1 MSERKYMEENT
12 DKKEKA
18 INKGRMT
25 KQTAVT
31 VAMIF
36 VSVFVIS
43 VATYAWFM
51 ITNTPKITQAE
62 FVADTIGNLQISNAM
77 GDEGAE
83 KPEKYKSSIG
93 LFDGV
98 SDTDKAKLSLS
109 PVTTENGTT
118 FYKPVYAEG
127 KISNMQLLNEKN
139 ADQKKE
145 LHSKYIYE
153 KKFFLRAGASG
164 VDADKAKIYNI
175 HLVGQT
181 KDEKAGGTFDTS
193 YGCFLKDKSD
203 AAVTAANA
211 IRVSFVF
218 ENTQTGTK
226 VIYEPNSDGNN
237 KGEVN
242 NNMLEYQKASSE
254 KFGDYTTI
262 KQKADKSFK
271 VGTAAGTAEKSETIC
286 TIKEGVDIKVTMRI
300 WIEGMDKDCS
310 NDVAADKIQG
320 QIQFISDEKLS

>member
-1 MSERKYMEENT
+1 MSERKHMKENT
-12 DKKEKA
+12 
-18 INKGRMT
+18 INKSRLT
-25 KQTAVT
+25 KQTAMT

-62 FVADTIGNLQISNAM
+62 FVADTIGNLQISNAT
-77 GDEGAE
+77 GTEGSE

-98 SDTDKAKLSLS
+98 SDADKKKLSLS
-109 PVTTENGTT
+109 PVTTEEGTK

-127 KISNMQLLNEKN
+127 KVSKMQLLDETN
-139 ADQKKE
+139 ADEKKE

-153 KKFFLRAGASG
+153 KIFFLRAGASG
-164 VDADKAKIYNI
+164 IDADKAKIYNI

-181 KDEKAGGTFDTS
+181 KAEKDGGAFDTS
-193 YGCFLKDKSD
+193 YGCFLNDKEN
-203 AAVTAANA
+203 AGVTAANA

-218 ENTQTGTK
+218 ENTQSGAK
-226 VIYEPNSDGNN
+226 VIYEPNCDGENN
-237 KGEVN
+237 GELN
-242 NNMLEYQKASSE
+242 NNMLSYTNKTSE
-254 KFGDYTTI
+254 SFGKYSTI
-262 KQKADKSFK
+262 KQNKKKSFK
-271 VGTAAGTAEKSETIC
+271 ITGSSGTEEQSETIC

-310 NDVAADKIQG
+310 NDVAADKIAG